1 MERIFCLATFVFAV
15 FIFEQ
20 LFAYEN
26 EGILQWSEKAPTEM
40 EWRNAINYCNTLD
53 EGGHKDWRLPNIDE
67 LRTLIQNCP
76 GTVTGGECKVSA
88 ESGCLSEHNCWQRSC
103 FCDRK
108 NQSDYSKLGDKGGF
122 WSSSPVSDWGFNE
135 WAVIFDSAG
144 INATYATGDG
154 ADSHS
159 VRCVRN
165 NKKSKS
171 TKETSKTENLQ
182 WSEKSSVKMNW
193 NDAVNYCKKLN
204 EGAYYDWRLPN
215 IDELRTLIINHS
227 GTEPNGTCQISEK
240 GGRLGSGDRFDSVC
254 QSLEFNINHSK
265 LGDTGKKGDS
275 IRSLFMWSSSIQSDR
290 PNKEAWG
297 VDFTGG
303 GISYRAKNYDEYVR
317 CVRDNKTYLLNQ
329 QIKKE
334 QEKTENLQWSEKAPS
349 MMNWNSAINYCKN
362 LKENDYRDWRLPNID
377 ELRTLIT
384 NSGPETNGTCKI
396 SEKSGKLAYGDWTS
410 DCLDHDK
417 AIINKLGDSGGIW
430 SSSVLSDA
438 TNDSA
443 WCLNDFMISPAEKFL
458 ELHLRCVRGQ
468 QTITKS
474 KESKN
479 SKGLTKIGEA
489 VWSAKSSA
497 EMNWDDAV
505 NYCKN
510 LDEGGYKDWKLPN
523 IDELRTL
530 IQNCPGTV
538 TSGGCKVSEKTHC
551 LNPIQKNPKCYL
563 SDCHSCPVD
572 STGGYSKLGDINWL
586 WSSSARPDMED
597 YAWGIYFYGGNL
609 SQGPKSGNN
618 YVRCVRY

>member
-1 MERIFCLATFVFAV
+1 MKKIFCLATFVFAV
-15 FIFEQ
+15 LISTP

-26 EGILQWSEKAPTEM
+26 EGNLQWSEKAPTEM

-88 ESGCLSEHNCWQRSC
+88 ESGCLSNHNCWQHSC
-103 FCDRK
+103 FCDGK
-108 NQSDYSKLGDKGGF
+108 KQGNYSKLGDKGWF
-122 WSSSPVSDWGFNE
+122 WSSSPVSDSEFNT
-135 WAVIFDSAG
+135 WAVIFDDACISP
-144 INATYATGDG
+144 TYATGDG

-165 NKKSKS
+165 KKELKS
-171 TKETSKTENLQ
+171 TKEALKTEKLQ

-193 NDAVNYCKKLN
+193 NDAVNYCEKLN

-240 GGRLGSGDRFDSVC
+240 GGRLGSRHRFESVC

-275 IRSLFMWSSSIQSDR
+275 IRPLFMWSSSIQSDR
-290 PNKEAWG
+290 PNKEAWS

-362 LKENDYRDWRLPNID
+362 LNENDHRDWRLPNID
-377 ELRTLIT
+377 ELRTLLT
-384 NSGPETNGTCKI
+384 NSGAEDGTCKI
-396 SEKSGKLAYGDWTS
+396 SEKSGKVANDDWTS
-410 DCLDHDK
+410 DCLGRDD
-417 AIINKLGDSGGIW
+417 IFNKLGDRDIW
-430 SSSVLSDA
+430 SSSVTSD
-438 TNDSA
+438 N
-443 WCLNDFMISPAEKFL
+443 AERVWGFFAASIFPSEKSW
-458 ELHLRCVRGQ
+458 EGHVRCVRGQ

-474 KESKN
+474 QESKN
-479 SKGLTKIGEA
+479 SKGLTKIGKH

-497 EMNWDDAV
+497 EMNWNDAV

-530 IQNCPGTV
+530 LQNCPGTV
-538 TSGGCKVSEKTHC
+538 TNGGCKVSEKAHC
-551 LNPIQKNPKCYL
+551 LNPIQENPKCYL
-563 SDCHSCPVD
+563 SECYSCPVD